1 MGSKVLEQGSKRLIA
16 SVSLVTWGWGMGHMV
31 GNPVSSWDFVCGV
44 MGKPLEDL
52 SGDGVGMPLKSQHA
66 HHQLFFEIFT
76 L

>member
-52 SGDGVGMPLKSQHA
+52 SGDGG
-66 HHQLFFEIFT
+66 
-76 L
+76 